1 MIWEG
6 PVKFD
11 GCKAKLDLKTMKG
24 YEKFLPL
31 KITFYKK
38 STGSQLEIDDKGDN
52 FFSTFFSNSIT

>member
-11 GCKAKLDLKTMKG
+11 GSKAKLDLKTMKE

-31 KITFYKK
+31 KIIFYKK
-38 STGSQLEIDDKGDN
+38 STGGQLEIVVKGDN
-52 FFSTFFSNSIT
+52 